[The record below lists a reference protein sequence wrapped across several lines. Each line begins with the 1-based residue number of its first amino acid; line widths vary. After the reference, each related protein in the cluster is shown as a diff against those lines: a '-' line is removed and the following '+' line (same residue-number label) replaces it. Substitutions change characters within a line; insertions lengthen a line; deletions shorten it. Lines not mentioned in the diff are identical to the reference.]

1 MNARRFRSVN
11 SRQNK
16 RYEIIMSPGKCNS
29 LEVLLLCKN
38 HGIFFSRENLGM
50 ISSYFTI
57 FTNILGSPH
66 SL

>member
-38 HGIFFSRENLGM
+38 HGIFFPRESRYDIKLFYS
-50 ISSYFTI
+50 I
-57 FTNILGSPH
+57 H
-66 SL
+66 

>member
-38 HGIFFSRENLGM
+38 HGIFFSRYDIKLFYS
-50 ISSYFTI
+50 I
-57 FTNILGSPH
+57 H
-66 SL
+66 

>member
-38 HGIFFSRENLGM
+38 HGIFFFSRESRYDIKLFYS
-50 ISSYFTI
+50 I
-57 FTNILGSPH
+57 H
-66 SL
+66 